1 VTVQHADVAST
12 VCRPKWLLNMTGH
25 DMYDAQPFITNTKVS
40 LMCIRRHN
48 IKHPTCFD
56 PQYDEMDVLDV
67 FWMTFGLA
75 SFTSCKLVRRRSL
88 NTLYIYQTAKRTKPP
103 NNRHPP
109 ENDTGHYEFPCGPPE
124 GFALTQDP
132 VSLTGA
138 LLC

>member
-25 DMYDAQPFITNTKVS
+25 YMYDAQPFITNTKVS

-48 IKHPTCFD
+48 IKHPTFFD
-56 PQYDEMDVLDV
+56 PEYDEMDVLDV

-88 NTLYIYQTAKRTKPP
+88 NTLYIYQTAKRTKLL
-103 NNRHPP
+103 NNRHPR
-109 ENDTGHYEFPCGPPE
+109 ETTRASTRSNAGHPK
-124 GFALTQDP
+124 
-132 VSLTGA
+132 VSL
-138 LLC
+138 